1 MRQRPFLCAAL
12 LAALCSLPALAP
24 AAESPA
30 NGLAQQS
37 LGECEAGRQSRDRR
51 DREVRFLRGRELA
64 ERAVALDDRSADAH
78 FALFCNRGET
88 MRLDGESIRDV
99 VGLRGL
105 LRELDRTIELQPDHA
120 GALSAKGTFLVRLP
134 RLLGGDVDRGEA
146 MLHRVITLDPT
157 AVTARIS
164 LARVCEYRGKRDEG
178 IEYAR
183 RALQFAKELGRAD
196 KVAEAQAMLAELGA
210 TR

>member
-1 MRQRPFLCAAL
+1 
-12 LAALCSLPALAP
+12 
-24 AAESPA
+24 
-30 NGLAQQS
+30 
-37 LGECEAGRQSRDRR
+37 
-51 DREVRFLRGRELA
+51 
-64 ERAVALDDRSADAH
+64 
-78 FALFCNRGET
+78 

-99 VGLRGL
+99 LGLRAL
-105 LRELDRTIELQPDHA
+105 LRELDRTIELEPNHP

-134 RLLGGDVDRGEA
+134 RLLGGNVDQGEA

-210 TR
+210 KN

>member
-1 MRQRPFLCAAL
+1 MRQRLVLCAAL
-12 LAALCSLPALAP
+12 VAALCSIPVPAVASDP
-24 AAESPA
+24 SAAS
-30 NGLAQQS
+30 LAQQA
-37 LGECEAGRQSRDRR
+37 LAECETGRQATDRAER
-51 DREVRFLRGRELA
+51 QRRFARGSELA

-78 FALFCNRGET
+78 FALFCNRGEA
-88 MRLDGESIRDV
+88 MRVDGESLRDV
-99 VGLRGL
+99 VGLRSL
-105 LRELDRTIELQPDHA
+105 LRELDRTLELKPDHA

-146 MLHRVITLDPT
+146 MLQRVITLDPT

-178 IEYAR
+178 IEYAQ
-183 RALQFAKELGRAD
+183 RALQFARELGRAD

-210 TR
+210 PR